1 MFSLDDLD
9 VAPPPVVPPAKIYPP
24 IHCLLLDESRQEE
37 MNSWKLA
44 MNLLDTSVDTVDTC
58 SYVLVFSS
66 YKQLLQL
73 QTKAKIVYVWN
84 PNEENNLSTVHHKK
98 VFENWI
104 YPQSNH
110 FAPIINILTEGSP
123 VRVMPQIWGPESMPE
138 IVYNCQEKDNSE
150 GTDIVIVSDHVSS
163 TSLVFPLLACE
174 LVEAHN
180 PKYIKNVIV
189 ISSTPFESK
198 DYESLLIQPKIKYV
212 VCKADDIV
220 PYFSKRKQYSVF
232 LYHQMNTTANPALLW
247 KLVYTGFPLVHNLK
261 TSLQVGIKYVD
272 NEVHKAAKFVTVA
285 KESFV
290 QAYVD
295 RNRQS
300 LLSLHPLNDTTK
312 DIVKKT
318 LDEWTKPV

>member
-9 VAPPPVVPPAKIYPP
+9 VPVKKEKIFPPV
-24 IHCLLLDESRQEE
+24 HCLLLDESRREE
-37 MNSWKLA
+37 MNSWKLS
-44 MNLLDTSVDTVDTC
+44 MNLHDTTVNDLDSC
-58 SYVLVFSS
+58 SYIVVFST
-66 YKQLLQL
+66 YKQLAALPV
-73 QTKAKIVYVWN
+73 TKANLVFVWN
-84 PNEENNLSTVHHKK
+84 PNEENDLSTVQHKK
-98 VFENWI
+98 VFENWV
-104 YPQSNH
+104 YPQSNQ
-110 FAPIINILTEGSP
+110 FAPIINILTEGAP
-123 VRVMPQIWGPESMPE
+123 IRVMPQIWGPESMPE
-138 IVYNCQEKDNSE
+138 VDYNCQDKVNAD

-189 ISSTPFESK
+189 ISSSQFESK
-198 DYESLLIQPKIKYV
+198 EYDSLLIQPKIKYV
-212 VCKADDIV
+212 VCKSDDIV

-247 KLVYTGFPLVHNLK
+247 KLLYVGFPLVHNLK

-295 RNRQS
+295 RNRIS
-300 LLSLHPLNDTTK
+300 LQTLHPLSDTTK
-312 DIVKKT
+312 DIVKKM
-318 LDEWTKPV
+318 LDEWTTEKPV